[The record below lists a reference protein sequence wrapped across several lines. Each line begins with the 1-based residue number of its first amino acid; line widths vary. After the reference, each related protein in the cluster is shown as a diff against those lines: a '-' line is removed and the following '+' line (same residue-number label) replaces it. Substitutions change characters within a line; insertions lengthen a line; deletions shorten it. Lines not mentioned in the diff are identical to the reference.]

1 MSAQVLAM
9 FCFLIGVLVARV
21 CSFVNIPGL
30 PAAAAAA
37 GNTWSKSLPCREHD
51 FQVCGGEIW
60 QPCFLKVPHILP
72 LLYFLLLLLLLYL
85 QFLLAILTTVAIS
98 RAVCDESF

>member
-9 FCFLIGVLVARV
+9 ICFLIGVLVARV

-37 GNTWSKSLPCREHD
+37 GNTWSKSLPCR
-51 FQVCGGEIW
+51 
-60 QPCFLKVPHILP
+60 
-72 LLYFLLLLLLLYL
+72 
-85 QFLLAILTTVAIS
+85 
-98 RAVCDESF
+98 